1 MLKIYFFI
9 LDFVKKKNVKESL
22 NINKIIKIFVCF
34 FNPYIKELNNLKK
47 FKVLYTID
55 FNF

>member
-1 MLKIYFFI
+1 MS
-9 LDFVKKKNVKESL
+9 KESL